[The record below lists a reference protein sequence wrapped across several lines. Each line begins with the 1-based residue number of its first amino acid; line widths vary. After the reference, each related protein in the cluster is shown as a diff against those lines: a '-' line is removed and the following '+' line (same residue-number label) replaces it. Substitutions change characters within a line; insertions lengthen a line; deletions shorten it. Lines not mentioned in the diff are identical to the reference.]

1 MIFIAYKIYLHCK
14 SYLISGE
21 ANLSVNRSGNFWNP
35 AYLNS
40 NTGMASPVGPSSPNY
55 QDFSPILK
63 KMSYQVSTAMPEND
77 IIMKQNTTEA
87 MDQTQAVSTSPQGSN
102 SMISSVT
109 SPTSFSPAASAGMIS
124 GGAHKQSIGSPNYAA
139 NKLSTDSICRSL
151 GIDSI
156 QLVSWMENLRM
167 WISQTILERIVK
179 EIKETNELLIQHGMA
194 EEQIGKISIDKL
206 RKVASLPHILERVP
220 SLDALLPFLEIT
232 NQQEYLVKRLKE
244 LSEGGAMSDYKWNG
258 GGRYKGVVWSDK
270 LPTDAEI
277 VMNCVA
283 AYLDGRM
290 PKHYHYTSNVD
301 GKPFSGIYFLKTLN
315 SDLQKNGSND
325 KTEKLS
331 DPKAQKMSFFATLL
345 ASTKSSNVPVTKE
358 ADIAN
363 ASSTSSQQHKNF
375 VIVQIAQ
382 KPPHYVLQLN
392 SRNNSSNSIAA
403 ASSSA
408 NVSIKDGETL
418 DVGQGRNNLFHVL
431 LLFLHLIK
439 TKEQGMLGRI
449 NFGSSGINVL
459 WVLDEQ

>member
-1 MIFIAYKIYLHCK
+1 
-14 SYLISGE
+14 
-21 ANLSVNRSGNFWNP
+21 
-35 AYLNS
+35 
-40 NTGMASPVGPSSPNY
+40 MASPVGPSSANY

-139 NKLSTDSICRSL
+139 NKSSTDSICRSL

-363 ASSTSSQQHKNF
+363 ASSTPSQQHKNF